1 MLRALVLGLLL
12 ANAAYFAWAQ
22 GWLMAFNLAPVP
34 QAEPQRLTQQ
44 IHPEAMRLYRSPVA
58 PADAGPAPA
67 APAAQTTSAEI
78 TAPSAP
84 SSSSSSS
91 SSPSPSPS
99 SSSAST
105 SALADPSASA
115 LVTSTAV
122 PAECLQAGLFSD
134 AQANALRPRLQSTLP
149 DGSWAF
155 SPVVEPGRWIIYMGR
170 YANEEMVAKKRSE
183 LRARGVKFEPVQNPS
198 LNPGLSLGHFNN
210 KADADRELARDAE
223 RGVRTARVILER
235 AEVRS
240 QRLTLPAADAAIKAQ
255 LEVLKPRLAGKA
267 LVGCG

>member
-22 GWLMAFNLAPVP
+22 GWLMAFNLAPAQ

-84 SSSSSSS
+84 SSS
-91 SSPSPSPS
+91 PS

-115 LVTSTAV
+115 LFTSTAV

>member
-22 GWLMAFNLAPVP
+22 GWLMAFNLAPAQ

-44 IHPEAMRLYRSPVA
+44 IRPEAMRLYRSPVV

-67 APAAQTTSAEI
+67 APAAQTAPAEI

-84 SSSSSSS
+84 SS
-91 SSPSPSPS
+91 SPS